1 MASIYTPDQLESY
14 LQRIRYADSAPGS
27 GTGTG
32 HPRLQQLQKSIKE
45 DALAALSE
53 LQRRHLG
60 SIPWGNSAIHY
71 SQHHSISTHPSAV
84 FDKLVVRRLDGYCM
98 ENTNL
103 LYGVLRSV
111 GYQVFPNAGRVSKTP
126 ANPKI
131 LGADVRYGSLGHMVL
146 IVTINERR
154 YMVDVGFGNNVP
166 TSPLPLEENTVSI
179 NIAPSEMRLIKDTL
193 PEAFDKSQKVWIYQ
207 IRFSSESVWIPIY
220 AFTEVEFLPQDF
232 AMMNFHTHQLPSSW
246 FTQIFVCVQLILN
259 EAGDELE
266 GLYILAGKE
275 NALLPLSRSTIVAR
289 YTSST
294 PLRFSSAFPAPRA
307 MSTSLQEKLDALQ
320 SYSACD
326 VSDALLKLQKPG
338 SGAPRAGHLADFTP
352 FSPTLGRN
360 TTTPKIIGPA
370 STIKFIPKD
379 ASPPAAPESQTF
391 PPETH
396 WVDNTEPNTVVVI
409 EQPPDQ
415 HCAVVGGIMA
425 VRMTYLGI
433 RGVVVNGRIRDL
445 AEVQGCRLPVWAKG
459 TSTVGTGAEA
469 KAGLRGVRVD
479 VGGVGVEPGDI
490 IFCDPLEGV
499 VAIPKDL
506 LDQVL
511 EIMPKLIDMDDKV
524 KAAVEKGSSAFD
536 AFQKFRTKI

>member
-1 MASIYTPDQLESY
+1 MTSIYTPDQLEAY
-14 LQRIRYADSAPGS
+14 LQRIRYADSAS
-27 GTGTG
+27 TDSETSTGTGTG
-32 HPRLQQLQKSIKE
+32 QPRLQKLRQSIE
-45 DALAALSE
+45 QDALGALSE

-84 FDKLVVRRLDGYCM
+84 FEKLVVRRLDGYCM

-111 GYQVFPNAGRVSKTP
+111 GYQVYPNAGRVSKTP
-126 ANPKI
+126 ANPKV
-131 LGADVRYGSLGHMVL
+131 LGADVRYSSLSHMVL
-146 IVTINERR
+146 IVTIDKCR

-166 TSPLPLEENTVSI
+166 TRPLPLEENRVSI
-179 NIAPSEMRLIKDTL
+179 NIAPSEMRLIKDSL
-193 PEAFDKSQKVWIYQ
+193 PESVDQTQKAWIYQ
-207 IRFSSESVWIPIY
+207 IRFSQESVWIPIY

-232 AMMNFHTHQLPSSW
+232 AMMNFQTYNLPSSW
-246 FTQIFVCVQLILN
+246 FTQMFACVQLILD
-259 EAGDELE
+259 EAGEELE

-275 NALLPLSRSTIVAR
+275 QFICRR
-289 YTSST
+289 YTSRV
-294 PLRFSSAFPAPRA
+294 PLRFSAFPAPRA
-307 MSTSLQEKLDALQ
+307 MSTSLQEKLNSLQ
-320 SYSACD
+320 NYSACD

-338 SGAPRAGHLADFTP
+338 SGSPRAGHLADFTP

-360 TTTPKIIGPA
+360 TTTPKIIAPA

-379 ASPPAAPESQTF
+379 SAAPSASDSQTF
-391 PPETH
+391 PPGTH
-396 WVDNTEPNTVVVI
+396 WVDNTEPNTIVVI
-409 EQPPDQ
+409 EQPASQ

-425 VRMTYLGI
+425 VRMKYLGI
-433 RGVVVNGRIRDL
+433 RGIVVNGRIRDL
-445 AEVQGCRLPVWAKG
+445 AEIQGCKLPVWAKG

-499 VAIPKDL
+499 VAIPRDL

>member
-1 MASIYTPDQLESY
+1 MTSIYTPDQLEAY
-14 LQRIRYADSAPGS
+14 LQRISYADSASGS
-27 GTGTG
+27 GTSTE
-32 HPRLQQLQKSIKE
+32 HPRLQQLQQSIKE
-45 DALAALSE
+45 DALAALAE

-60 SIPWGNSAIHY
+60 AIPWGNSAIHY
-71 SQHHSISTHPSAV
+71 SQHHTISTHPSAV
-84 FDKLVVRRLDGYCM
+84 FEKLVVRRLDGYCM

-126 ANPKI
+126 ANPNI
-131 LGADVRYGSLGHMVL
+131 LGAHVRYTSLSHMVL
-146 IVTINERR
+146 IVTINQRR

-166 TSPLPLEENTVSI
+166 TRPLPLEENTVSI
-179 NIAPSEMRLIKDTL
+179 NIAPSEMRLIKDSL
-193 PEAFDKSQKVWIYQ
+193 PEAVDQTQKVWIYQ
-207 IRFSSESVWIPIY
+207 IRFSPEGVWIPIY

-232 AMMNFHTHQLPSSW
+232 VMMNYQTYQLPSSW
-246 FTQIFVCVQLILN
+246 FTQTFVCVQLILN
-259 EAGDELE
+259 EAEQELE
-266 GLYILAGKE
+266 G
-275 NALLPLSRSTIVAR
+275 LLPLSRPTIVPQH
-289 YTSST
+289 T
-294 PLRFSSAFPAPRA
+294 LRSPIQFSSAFPAPRT

-320 SYSACD
+320 KYSACD

-360 TTTPKIIGPA
+360 TITPKVIAPA

-379 ASPPAAPESQTF
+379 SPSPSPDQHSPSTTF
-391 PPETH
+391 PPATH
-396 WVDNTEPNTVVVI
+396 WVDNTEPDTIVVI
-409 EQPPDQ
+409 EQPAGQ

-425 VRMTYLGI
+425 LRMKYLGI

-445 AEVQGCRLPVWAKG
+445 AEIQGCSLPVWAKG

-469 KAGLRGVRVD
+469 KAGLRGVRVEI
-479 VGGVGVEPGDI
+479 GGVGVEPGDI

-499 VAIPKDL
+499 VAIPRDL

-511 EIMPKLIDMDDKV
+511 EIMPKLVDMDDKV
-524 KAAVEKGSSAFD
+524 KVEVERGSSAFD
-536 AFQKFRTKI
+536 AFQKCRTKI

>member
-1 MASIYTPDQLESY
+1 MTSIYTPDQVEAY
-14 LQRIRYADSAPGS
+14 LRRIRYADSALDS

-32 HPRLQQLQKSIKE
+32 TEHPRLEKLKRSIDE

-84 FDKLVVRRLDGYCM
+84 FEKLVVRCLDGYCM

-103 LYGVLRSV
+103 LYGILRSV

-126 ANPKI
+126 ANPKV
-131 LGADVRYGSLGHMVL
+131 LGADVRYSSLAHMVL
-146 IVTINERR
+146 IVAINQRR

-166 TSPLPLEENTVSI
+166 TRPLPLEENTVSV
-179 NIAPSEMRLIKDTL
+179 NIAPSEMRLIKDAL
-193 PEAFDKSQKVWIYQ
+193 PESVDQTQMFWIYQ
-207 IRFSSESVWIPIY
+207 IRFSADSVWIPIY

-232 AMMNFHTHQLPSSW
+232 AMMNYQTYQLPSSW
-246 FTQIFVCVQLILN
+246 FTQMLVCVQLIL
-259 EAGDELE
+259 DD
-266 GLYILAGKE
+266 AGKE
-275 NALLPLSRSTIVAR
+275 LKELAPLTRPVIVPR
-289 YTSST
+289 YTQRISFRSPST
-294 PLRFSSAFPAPRA
+294 FPAPRA
-307 MSTSLQEKLDALQ
+307 MSASLQEKLDALQ
-320 SYSACD
+320 NHSACD
-326 VSDALLKLQKPG
+326 VSDALLKLQKAG
-338 SGAPRAGHLADFTP
+338 SGAPRAGYLSDLTP

-360 TTTPKIIGPA
+360 TTTPKIIAPA

-379 ASPPAAPESQTF
+379 SPTPTPDQDQTPSSTTF
-391 PPETH
+391 PPGTH
-396 WVDNTEPNTVVVI
+396 WVDNTVPNTVVVI
-409 EQPPDQ
+409 EQPAGQ

-425 VRMTYLGI
+425 LRMKYLGI

-445 AEVQGCRLPVWAKG
+445 SEIQGCSLPVWARG

-469 KAGLRGVRVD
+469 KAGLKEVRVE

-499 VAIPKDL
+499 VAIPREL

-511 EIMPKLIDMDDKV
+511 EIMPKLVDMDDKV

-536 AFQKFRTKI
+536 AFQQFRTKI